1 MQQTAVEW
9 LIKQLYTYGLVDKNI
24 HRDNVIF
31 HKSKEMELEQK
42 QCALKIIEAQNQY
55 IAILGKELDSAVSI
69 AHVHGWRSNLVE
81 EGKNMRNEIT
91 LLSEKFNN
99 CI

>member
-1 MQQTAVEW
+1 MAQQTAVEW
-9 LIKQLYTYGLVDKNI
+9 LHLKLKEWANLHSGFDTLIQQAE
-24 HRDNVIF
+24 
-31 HKSKEMELEQK
+31 EMELEQK
-42 QCALKIIEAQNQY
+42 QSALKIIEAQNQY
-55 IAILGKELDSAVSI
+55 IALLCKEIDSAVSI

-81 EGKNMRNEIT
+81 EGENMRNEIT

>member
-1 MQQTAVEW
+1 MAQQTTAVEW
-9 LIKQLYTYGLVDKNI
+9 IIQQLPRNYRNNSDWYKIFKQA
-24 HRDNVIF
+24 
-31 HKSKEMELEQK
+31 KEMEKEQK

-55 IAILGKELDSAVSI
+55 IAILGKEIDSAVSI

-81 EGKNMRNEIT
+81 EGENMRNEIT